1 MSKLDKLTKTI
12 VDSVKNA
19 DQDETDGTLTRGHMD
34 FRMRETR
41 AMTRGDRKRQVIL
54 KVPVKKTRM
63 WKFHDREYQS
73 LNEQSC
79 ADLIASFKIS
89 GQEIPALARRIEDP
103 KTPEIEFELIYGAR
117 RRWTA
122 EFLGLPL
129 SIYVEDI
136 DDAEAFR
143 RQDHENRDRK
153 DVTPYER
160 AMSYKRVLDEG
171 LFKDQNQLANYLGVS
186 KGTLSKLLSLAR
198 VPDVLADAFGGRQYM
213 TPFAVTRIAP
223 LFSISENGDATFKPG
238 VLDVARS
245 LAAEQKNRLKNRQPL
260 IKANQVASQILD
272 HSKKTSTQA
281 DHSQAL
287 KIKDHRDVLLARIH
301 KKKKGLVLEIPE
313 GRQLTESQFD
323 KFIKPALK
331 KLGQLL

>member
-12 VDSVKNA
+12 VDTVNNA
-19 DQDETDGTLTRGHMD
+19 SPHDSDASLTRGHMD

-41 AMTRGDRKRQVIL
+41 AMSRGDRKRQVIL
-54 KVPVKKTRM
+54 KVPVEKTRM
-63 WKFHDREYQS
+63 WKYHDREYQS
-73 LNEQSC
+73 LNEKSC

-89 GQEIPALARRIEDP
+89 GQEIPALARRVEDP
-103 KTPEIEFELIYGAR
+103 QAPEIEFELIYGAR

-198 VPDVLADAFGGRQYM
+198 VPDQLAEAFGGRQYM
-213 TPFAVTRIAP
+213 TPFAVTRISTLYSFAK
-223 LFSISENGDATFKPG
+223 NGEAIFKPG
-238 VLDVARS
+238 VLDAARS
-245 LAAEQKNRLKNRQPL
+245 IAAVQKQRLESGKPL
-260 IKANQVASQILD
+260 ITANQVATQLLET
-272 HSKKTSTQA
+272 SKNAS
-281 DHSQAL
+281 AL
-287 KIKDHRDVLLARIH
+287 TESPQPMKIKDHRDVLLAQIH
-301 KKKKGLVLEIPE
+301 KKKTGLILEIPN
-313 GRQLTESQFD
+313 GRQLTEAQFER
-323 KFIKPALK
+323 FIKPALK
-331 KLGQLL
+331 ELGQLL